1 MYGDK
6 DKYSE
11 GNLILS
17 SFSKIIVVGSRLGPM
32 TSPGKGPCL
41 GLQYLACVSFCG
53 MSFKSNQWGLVTP
66 ISCLSH
72 LYQWS

>member
-17 SFSKIIVVGSRLGPM
+17 SFSKIIVVDSLLGPM
-32 TSPGKGPCL
+32 TSPGIGPCL
-41 GLQYLACVSFCG
+41 GL
-53 MSFKSNQWGLVTP
+53 
-66 ISCLSH
+66 
-72 LYQWS
+72 